1 MSAAADPLAPCT
13 PGDIYLGRELIADRV
28 AELGEAISRDYR
40 GRELVMVTVLKGAVV
55 FLADLS
61 RAITVPHRLE
71 FMAISAYRG
80 TTAGSTGRIRLLKDL
95 DRPVRDAHVVIVEDV
110 IDTGLTLH
118 SLLKTLR
125 FRGPASIEVCTLLD
139 RPYRRLVDIPVRY
152 SGFTAVDGFVVGYGF
167 DYRQQFRDLPDIHVL
182 ES

>member
-1 MSAAADPLAPCT
+1 MSAAADPLTPCT

-71 FMAISAYRG
+71 FMAISAYR
-80 TTAGSTGRIRLLKDL
+80 
-95 DRPVRDAHVVIVEDV
+95 
-110 IDTGLTLH
+110 
-118 SLLKTLR
+118 
-125 FRGPASIEVCTLLD
+125 
-139 RPYRRLVDIPVRY
+139 
-152 SGFTAVDGFVVGYGF
+152 
-167 DYRQQFRDLPDIHVL
+167 
-182 ES
+182 